1 MNKKSLFI
9 LLILPF
15 ILAISFFAA
24 SKLLFTKIEGD
35 VLNIQW
41 DYKNFEAFS
50 IKSGKVRLEAKAVL
64 PDNQGEID
72 ASLLWMVENVNKEEE
87 MHAYIETQNTY
98 VYLVPVS
105 EGDVIVSCRNA
116 NGTIQK
122 SFKARIYLDGAII
135 LNTVRARSFDSISG
149 VDYYGEFDFDGNN
162 KKNATFALEATYF
175 PEYIKDSVEVTTSPN
190 ISFDKTSGIVTIN
203 DFGDSFVTFDVPLQ
217 ESFRESTYN
226 FKVVENGYNVYN
238 YNDLL
243 KCTNL
248 DDEGKIVC
256 LQANLESLKNAYVE
270 DDNGNI
276 TLRDN
281 ATEIFG
287 NYDFNK
293 NEFNFKNEIIR
304 IESTYN
310 TEFIDQANEKKNAA
324 LSKDIIVGI
333 RIRKDF
339 YGNGYMINAHN
350 LCYPSS
356 TIETNE
362 GIFAS
367 LGPNDLFRGP
377 LPFVIVG
384 EINSP
389 IIKSY
394 GQDNI
399 GFYVDGDNIYLNDVY
414 FKNCDFSDIL
424 ENNNYTGTVLEVNGD
439 NVVIEN
445 SHLSSG
451 RTVLRSYSNKN
462 LIVKNSLLEKS
473 REFLAKIGTNEYEKI
488 NESSKINYSVDG
500 KSYLKTRYDFLNNT
514 SNDNST
520 MPSLSSSLLNAYA
533 DDSTIKTYQQY
544 AELIQKGLNEAS
556 LVLDSNGNK
565 IFKNEVSFID
575 TYFYQSGLFSI
586 GVDTMFNGPYLYN
599 GRPIYGMGYFDEYLY
614 PDNISGVSYPS
625 LVNLVGDTRF
635 YDYKNSS
642 TIILDCLIYED
653 ISSQLNRDVTID
665 EFFPIKTMVLNEAKQ
680 RGIIRYKDGN
690 SIINTP
696 LVYFGGGKCLSEVNI
711 DGLLTKD
718 KFEEE
723 IILDYFSYV
732 LTKPSKGTF
741 VDMLGRSVSMA
752 IGFEPFKALLYN
764 NEAYLY
770 GQTLQI
776 ENLKARA

>member
-149 VDYYGEFDFDGNN
+149 VDYYGEYDFDGNN
-162 KKNATFALEATYF
+162 KNNATFALEATYF

-217 ESFRESTYN
+217 ENFRESTYN

-276 TLRDN
+276 NLRDN
-281 ATEIFG
+281 ATDVFG

-324 LSKDIIVGI
+324 LNKDIIVGI

-356 TIETNE
+356 SIVTENGTCAAL
-362 GIFAS
+362 GID
-367 LGPNDLFRGP
+367 DLFRGP
-377 LPFVIVG
+377 LPFVMVG
-384 EINSP
+384 ETSSP

-399 GFYVDGDNIYLNDVY
+399 GFYIDASDVTLNDVY
-414 FKNCDFSDIL
+414 FKNSDFSDIL
-424 ENNNYTGTVLEVNGD
+424 ENNEYSGTVLDINGD
-439 NVVIEN
+439 NILIIN

-451 RTVLRSYSNKN
+451 RNVLRSYSNTN
-462 LIVKNSLLEKS
+462 VLVKNCVLEKS
-473 REFLAKIGTNEYEKI
+473 REFLAKVGTNEYEKI
-488 NESSKINYSVDG
+488 TTSSMLNYSING
-500 KSYLKTRYDFLNNT
+500 SNYYKTRYDFLNLE
-514 SNDNST
+514 SDDNST
-520 MPSLSSSLLNAYA
+520 MPGLSMELGLAHA
-533 DDSTIKTYQQY
+533 DATTINTYLSY
-544 AELIQKGLNEAS
+544 SNIIQEALNEER
-556 LVLDSNGNK
+556 LVTDELGKK
-565 IFKNEVSFID
+565 IFKNDIVFED
-575 TYFYQSGLFSI
+575 TYFYQSGIFSI
-586 GVDTMFNGPYLYN
+586 GIDTMFNGPYLYN
-599 GRPIYGMGYFDEYLY
+599 GRPIYGMGVFDDYLY
-614 PDNISGVSYPS
+614 PDNIAGISYPS
-625 LVNLVGDTRF
+625 LVTLKGDTRF
-635 YDYKNSS
+635 YDYKNINS
-642 TIILDCLIYED
+642 IKLDCLIYED
-653 ISSQLNRDVTID
+653 ISNQLDREVTID
-665 EFFPIKTMVLNEAKQ
+665 QFFPIKTMIVNEAKE
-680 RGIIRYKDGN
+680 RGIMRYKDGN

-696 LVYFGGGKCLSEVNI
+696 IVYYGGGQCLSEVNMSQLNLKQELSS
-711 DGLLTKD
+711 D
-718 KFEEE
+718 
-723 IILDYFSYV
+723 IILDYFAYT
-732 LTKPSKGTF
+732 LQLPSKGMF
-741 VDMLGRSVSMA
+741 VDTLGRAVSMA
-752 IGFEPFKALLYN
+752 IGFAPFKTILYDN
-764 NEAYLY
+764 GYLY
-770 GQTLQI
+770 GQSLPI

>member
-162 KKNATFALEATYF
+162 KKNATFSLEATYF
-175 PEYIKDSVEVTTSPN
+175 PEYIKDSVEVNTSSN

-203 DFGDSFVTFDVPLQ
+203 DYGDSYVTFDVPLQ
-217 ESFRESTYN
+217 ESFKETTYE

-243 KCTNL
+243 KCTNY
-248 DDEGKIVC
+248 DEEGKIVC
-256 LQANLESLKNAYVE
+256 LQTNLESLKNAFVE
-270 DDNGNI
+270 DDKGNVI
-276 TLRDN
+276 LRDN
-281 ATEIFG
+281 TTEVFG
-287 NYDFNK
+287 NYDSK
-293 NEFNFKNEIIR
+293 TKKFNFKNEVIK

-310 TEFIDQANEKKNAA
+310 TEFIDQANAKINAG
-324 LSKDIIVGI
+324 LSKEVVVGI

-356 TIETNE
+356 SIVTENGTCAAL
-362 GIFAS
+362 GID
-367 LGPNDLFRGP
+367 DLFRGP
-377 LPFVIVG
+377 LPFVMVG
-384 EINSP
+384 ETSSP

-399 GFYVDGDNIYLNDVY
+399 GFYIDASDVTLNDVY
-414 FKNCDFSDIL
+414 FKNSDFSDIL
-424 ENNNYTGTVLEVNGD
+424 ENNEYSGTVLDINGD
-439 NVVIEN
+439 NILIIN

-451 RTVLRSYSNKN
+451 RNVLRSYSNTN
-462 LIVKNSLLEKS
+462 VLVKNCVLEKS
-473 REFLAKIGTNEYEKI
+473 REFLAKVGTNEYEKI
-488 NESSKINYSVDG
+488 TTSSMLNYSING
-500 KSYLKTRYDFLNNT
+500 SNYYKTRYDFLNLE
-514 SNDNST
+514 SDDNST
-520 MPSLSSSLLNAYA
+520 MPGLSMELGLAHA
-533 DDSTIKTYQQY
+533 DATTINTYLSY
-544 AELIQKGLNEAS
+544 SNIIQEALNEER
-556 LVLDSNGNK
+556 LVTDELGKK
-565 IFKNEVSFID
+565 IFKNDIVFED
-575 TYFYQSGLFSI
+575 TYFYQSGIFSI
-586 GVDTMFNGPYLYN
+586 GIDTMFNGPYLYN
-599 GRPIYGMGYFDEYLY
+599 GRPIYGMGVFDDYLY
-614 PDNISGVSYPS
+614 PDNIAGISYPS
-625 LVNLVGDTRF
+625 LVTLKGDTRF
-635 YDYKNSS
+635 YDYKNINS
-642 TIILDCLIYED
+642 IKLDCLIYED
-653 ISSQLNRDVTID
+653 ISNQLDREVTID
-665 EFFPIKTMVLNEAKQ
+665 QFFPIKTMIVNEAKE
-680 RGIIRYKDGN
+680 RGIMRYKDGN

-696 LVYFGGGKCLSEVNI
+696 IVYYGGGQCLSEVNMSQLNLKQELSS
-711 DGLLTKD
+711 D
-718 KFEEE
+718 
-723 IILDYFSYV
+723 IILDYFAYT
-732 LTKPSKGTF
+732 LQLPSKGMF
-741 VDMLGRSVSMA
+741 VDTLGRAVSMA
-752 IGFEPFKALLYN
+752 IGFAPFKTILYDN
-764 NEAYLY
+764 GYLS
-770 GQTLQI
+770 GQSLPI